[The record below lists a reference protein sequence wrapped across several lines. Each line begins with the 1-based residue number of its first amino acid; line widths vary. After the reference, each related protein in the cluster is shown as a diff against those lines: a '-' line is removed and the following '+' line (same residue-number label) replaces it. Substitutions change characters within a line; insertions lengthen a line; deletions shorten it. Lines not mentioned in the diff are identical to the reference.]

1 MRKLTAAEIEQLAG
15 RPGVDRATVEGYL
28 ATVGDHGYTEECRRL
43 EWEAGRQR
51 WDRATFAAVRSG
63 IDAAGLTRHAWPL
76 RRSADPTTV

>member
-1 MRKLTAAEIEQLAG
+1 MRKLTDQEIQQLAS

-51 WDRATFAAVRSG
+51 WDPATVAAMRSG
-63 IDAAGLTRHAWPL
+63 VDAAGLTRHPWPL
-76 RRSADPTTV
+76 RRPADPSTV